1 MIILKIALCGY
12 SGKTG
17 RKVYDLLVESGYDV
31 IGIDENSISLS
42 KVINQIDLVIDFTN
56 KEVALKHIFI
66 CLDNLK
72 PFIVG
77 TTGFTY
83 DELAIIKS
91 KCNLLKVKGVICY
104 NFSLPL
110 NQIIKLIKPLSNYFD
125 DIDYLD
131 IHHVSKIDKKSGT
144 TYLFLL
150 QNRKIHIKSYK
161 TNKNTITYV
170 VKMISKYDKLILS
183 YQVDDKIVFAK
194 GVLSYLQSKDDSLII
209 NLLR

>member
-1 MIILKIALCGY
+1 MKIALCGY

-31 IGIDENSISLS
+31 IGIDENSVSLS

-110 NQIIKLIKPLSNYFD
+110 NQIIKLIKPLSNFFD

>member
-1 MIILKIALCGY
+1 MKIAICGY

-17 RKVYDLLVESGYDV
+17 SVVYKLLNEKGYDV
-31 IGIDENSISLS
+31 IGIDCNSVSLT
-42 KVINQIDLVIDFTN
+42 KVIKDIDLLIDFTN
-56 KEVALKHIFI
+56 KEAALKHIFI

-83 DELAIIKS
+83 DELAVIKS
-91 KCNLLKVKGVICY
+91 KCNLLNVKGVISY

-110 NQIIKLIKPLSNYFD
+110 IQIIKMIKPLSNYFD
-125 DIDYLD
+125 QIDYLD

-150 QNRKIHIKSYK
+150 QNSKINVKSFK
-161 TNKNTITYV
+161 TLKNTITYV
-170 VKMISKYDKLILS
+170 VKMESKYDKIIIS
-183 YQVDDKIVFAK
+183 YQVNDKIVFAN
-194 GVLSYLQSKDDSLII
+194 GLLSYIESQDDSQII

>member
-1 MIILKIALCGY
+1 MKIALCGY

-91 KCNLLKVKGVICY
+91 KCNLLKVKGAICY

>member
-1 MIILKIALCGY
+1 MKIALCGY

-17 RKVYDLLVESGYDV
+17 RKVYDLFVESGYDV

>member
-1 MIILKIALCGY
+1 MKIALCGY

>member
-1 MIILKIALCGY
+1 MKIALCGY

-194 GVLSYLQSKDDSLII
+194 GVLSYLQSKDDSMII